1 MPAALEVPALPI
13 AYVRALQLLREP
25 DAEIDQLV
33 RVGNDDP
40 AFAAALIRLAN
51 SAESS
56 PLSRVRTIRGAVV
69 RLGIPEARRTIVGVT
84 LKKAFRGVGGSHN
97 ELATTTV
104 PPTTFPVFVTQF
116 CSFIPEEQQ

>member
-69 RLGIPEARRTIVGVT
+69 RLGIPEA
-84 LKKAFRGVGGSHN
+84 
-97 ELATTTV
+97 
-104 PPTTFPVFVTQF
+104 
-116 CSFIPEEQQ
+116 